1 MWRKDYCRY
10 PQGLIYY
17 QSPKAYKG
25 KCESYSMKTTAIP
38 IFVAAFA
45 LCAVRALF
53 AEDVIADEATELIPA
68 EHKLFSFNAFADV
81 ETAYICRGYIWD
93 TRPYSAQY
101 AAAAADLE
109 KFGILEASVWT
120 QSAMSGDGTSSEM
133 SRYAYAEADYL
144 LRYYYDID
152 IAEGWRLRNGVG
164 RQWVTNP
171 GYVGGRTLCDWQAL
185 QVLNTP
191 WITPYWRLRVIRQP
205 IDETFWC
212 IGVKHSIEIIDKLTF
227 TIDFFGDLGD
237 RRHYQNLYGPKAEG
251 RDYRGGLKD
260 LVLVGRLDYAVMEH
274 VGIFAFVGQFCLV
287 SDDARDAV
295 KGMRVPEARRDLTFG
310 GVGVAVEF

>member
-1 MWRKDYCRY
+1 
-10 PQGLIYY
+10 
-17 QSPKAYKG
+17 
-25 KCESYSMKTTAIP
+25 MKTKNIP
-38 IFVAAFA
+38 FILAALA
-45 LCAVRALF
+45 SSAACPLF
-53 AEDVIADEATELIPA
+53 AEDVIADEATELIPT
-68 EHKLFSFNAFADV
+68 EHKLFSFNAFADI
-81 ETAYICRGYIWD
+81 ETAYICRGHVWD

-101 AAAAADLE
+101 AAAEADLE
-109 KFGILEASVWT
+109 KFGILEASIWT
-120 QSAMSGDGTSSEM
+120 QSAMSGDGTSSRM

-152 IAEGWRLRNGVG
+152 IAKGWRLRNGVG

-191 WITPYWRLRVIRQP
+191 WITPYWRLRVIHKP

-212 IGVKHSIEIIDKLTF
+212 IGVKRTFEIIDKLTF

-237 RRHYQNLYGPKAEG
+237 RRHYQNLYGPKPSG
-251 RDYRGGLKD
+251 HNYRGGLKD
-260 LVLVGRLDYAVMEH
+260 LTLVGRLDYAVVEH
-274 VGIFAFVGQFCLV
+274 VNIFAFVGQFCIV

-295 KGMRVPEARRDLTFG
+295 KGMHVPEAKRELTFG

>member
-1 MWRKDYCRY
+1 
-10 PQGLIYY
+10 
-17 QSPKAYKG
+17 
-25 KCESYSMKTTAIP
+25 
-38 IFVAAFA
+38 
-45 LCAVRALF
+45 
-53 AEDVIADEATELIPA
+53 
-68 EHKLFSFNAFADV
+68 
-81 ETAYICRGYIWD
+81 
-93 TRPYSAQY
+93 
-101 AAAAADLE
+101 
-109 KFGILEASVWT
+109 
-120 QSAMSGDGTSSEM
+120 M

-185 QVLNTP
+185 QVLSTP

-212 IGVKHSIEIIDKLTF
+212 IGAKHSFEIIDKLTF

-237 RRHYQNLYGPKAEG
+237 RRHYQNLYGPKARG

-310 GVGVAVEF
+310 GVGVSVEF

>member
-1 MWRKDYCRY
+1 MSVRLDKFGY
-10 PQGLIYY
+10 
-17 QSPKAYKG
+17 A
-25 KCESYSMKTTAIP
+25 MKTKTIP
-38 IFVAAFA
+38 VIVAALA
-45 LCAVRALF
+45 SSAACSLF
-53 AEDVIADEATELIPA
+53 AEDVIADEATELIPT
-68 EHKLFSFNAFADV
+68 EHKLFSFNAFADI
-81 ETAYICRGYIWD
+81 ETAYTCRGHVWD

-101 AAAAADLE
+101 AAAEADLE

-191 WITPYWRLRVIRQP
+191 WVTPYWRLRVIRKP

-212 IGVKHSIEIIDKLTF
+212 IGVKRTFEIIDKLTF

-237 RRHYQNLYGPKAEG
+237 RRHYQNLYGPKAGG

-260 LVLVGRLDYAVMEH
+260 LTLVGRLDYAVVEH
-274 VGIFAFVGQFCLV
+274 VNIFAFVGQFCLV

-295 KGMRVPEARRDLTFG
+295 KGMHVPEAKRDLTFG

>member
-1 MWRKDYCRY
+1 
-10 PQGLIYY
+10 
-17 QSPKAYKG
+17 
-25 KCESYSMKTTAIP
+25 MKTKNIP
-38 IFVAAFA
+38 FILAALA
-45 LCAVRALF
+45 SSAACPLF
-53 AEDVIADEATELIPA
+53 AEDVIADEATELIPT
-68 EHKLFSFNAFADV
+68 EHKLFSFNAFADI
-81 ETAYICRGYIWD
+81 ETAYICRGHVWD

-101 AAAAADLE
+101 AAAEADLE

-120 QSAMSGDGTSSEM
+120 QSAMSGDGTSSRM

-152 IAEGWRLRNGVG
+152 IAKGWRLRNGVG

-191 WITPYWRLRVIRQP
+191 WITPYWRLRVIHKP

-212 IGVKHSIEIIDKLTF
+212 IGVKRTFEIIDKLTF

-237 RRHYQNLYGPKAEG
+237 RRHYQNLYGPKPSG
-251 RDYRGGLKD
+251 HNYRGGLKD
-260 LVLVGRLDYAVMEH
+260 LTLVGRLDYAVVEH
-274 VGIFAFVGQFCLV
+274 VNIFAFVGQFCIV

-295 KGMRVPEARRDLTFG
+295 KGMHVPEAKRELTFG

>member
-1 MWRKDYCRY
+1 MSVRLDKIGY
-10 PQGLIYY
+10 
-17 QSPKAYKG
+17 A
-25 KCESYSMKTTAIP
+25 MKTKNIP
-38 IFVAAFA
+38 FIVAALA
-45 LCAVRALF
+45 SCAASPLF
-53 AEDVIADEATELIPA
+53 AEDVIADEATELIPT
-68 EHKLFSFNAFADV
+68 EHKLFSCNAFADI
-81 ETAYICRGYIWD
+81 ETAYICRGHVWD

-101 AAAAADLE
+101 AAAEADLE

-120 QSAMSGDGTSSEM
+120 QSAMSGDGTSSRM

-152 IAEGWRLRNGVG
+152 IAKGWRLRNGVG
-164 RQWVTNP
+164 RQWVPNP

-191 WITPYWRLRVIRQP
+191 WIPPYWRLRVIHNP
-205 IDETFWC
+205 IAETFWC
-212 IGVKHSIEIIDKLTF
+212 IGVKRTFEIIDKLTF

-237 RRHYQNLYGPKAEG
+237 RRHYQNLYGPKPSG
-251 RDYRGGLKD
+251 HNYRGGLKD
-260 LVLVGRLDYAVMEH
+260 LTLVGRLDYAVVEH
-274 VGIFAFVGQFCLV
+274 VNIFAFVGQFCLV

-295 KGMRVPEARRDLTFG
+295 KGMHVPEAKRDLTFG

>member
-1 MWRKDYCRY
+1 
-10 PQGLIYY
+10 
-17 QSPKAYKG
+17 
-25 KCESYSMKTTAIP
+25 MKTKNIP
-38 IFVAAFA
+38 FIVAALA
-45 LCAVRALF
+45 SCAASPLF
-53 AEDVIADEATELIPA
+53 AEDVIADEATELIPT
-68 EHKLFSFNAFADV
+68 EHKLFSFNAFADI
-81 ETAYICRGYIWD
+81 ETAYICRGHVWD

-101 AAAAADLE
+101 AAAEADLE

-120 QSAMSGDGTSSEM
+120 QSAMSGDGTSSRM

-152 IAEGWRLRNGVG
+152 IAKGWRLRNGVG

-191 WITPYWRLRVIRQP
+191 WVTPYWRLRVIRKP

-212 IGVKHSIEIIDKLTF
+212 IGVKRSFEIIDKLTF
-227 TIDFFGDLGD
+227 TIDFFGDLVVL
-237 RRHYQNLYGPKAEG
+237 RHYQNLYGPKPSG
-251 RDYRGGLKD
+251 HNYRGGLKD
-260 LVLVGRLDYAVMEH
+260 LTLVGRLDYAVVEH
-274 VGIFAFVGQFCLV
+274 VNIFAFVGQFCIV

-295 KGMRVPEARRDLTFG
+295 KGMHVPEAKRDLTVG

>member
-1 MWRKDYCRY
+1 
-10 PQGLIYY
+10 
-17 QSPKAYKG
+17 
-25 KCESYSMKTTAIP
+25 MKTKTIP
-38 IFVAAFA
+38 FIIAALA
-45 LCAVRALF
+45 SCAASPLF
-53 AEDVIADEATELIPA
+53 AEDVIADEASELIPT
-68 EHKLFSFNAFADV
+68 EHKLFSFNAFADI
-81 ETAYICRGYIWD
+81 ETAYICRGHVWD

-101 AAAAADLE
+101 AAAEADLE
-109 KFGILEASVWT
+109 KFGILEASIWT
-120 QSAMSGDGTSSEM
+120 QSAMSGDGTSSRM

-191 WITPYWRLRVIRQP
+191 WITPYWRLRVIHKPIDETFRKP

-212 IGVKHSIEIIDKLTF
+212 IGVKRTFEIIDKLTF

-237 RRHYQNLYGPKAEG
+237 RRHYQNLYGPKA
-251 RDYRGGLKD
+251 RDRNYRGGLKD
-260 LVLVGRLDYAVMEH
+260 LTLVGRLDYAVVEH
-274 VGIFAFVGQFCLV
+274 VNIFAFVGQFCLV

-295 KGMRVPEARRDLTFG
+295 KGMHVPEAKRDLTFG